1 MPTHRRRDTAGHG
14 TADGRRGE
22 RHEQNDTSI
31 KPTLQL
37 IDVKKIQPANP
48 HAMASDRYR
57 LVISDGQQLMQAML
71 ATNLNTMMDTG
82 QARGAQHPRRRRRI
96 GPQPSPPAHPQVAP
110 GASTP
115 TIQDT

>member
-1 MPTHRRRDTAGHG
+1 MAQLTAG
-14 TADGRRGE
+14 AVNAMNN
-22 RHEQNDTSI
+22 NDTSI

>member
-1 MPTHRRRDTAGHG
+1 MLSALTCGALDAINNTNP
-14 TADGRRGE
+14 
-22 RHEQNDTSI
+22 DTSI
-31 KPTLQL
+31 KPTLQ
-37 IDVKKIQPANP
+37 IIVVIKHKPVP
-48 HAMASDRYR
+48 PYHAFSSDRYR
-57 LVISDGQQLMQAML
+57 LVVSDGLRVMQAML